1 LVAAVGACRGLAF
14 LHNSLKKVH
23 RDVKPANILLDA
35 TGYHAVLA
43 DFGLVREAQTS
54 TGKTDKTGTPLG
66 TGAFMSH
73 EAVKGKVTTA
83 MDVYAM
89 GITLLELVAGTP
101 AEGVVGGD
109 DLYID
114 MEEALEEL
122 EDGDAANAITFLDA
136 RLGSSGG
143 SGGRASSSGGG
154 LSPPPTTDVEA
165 VLAIAAQC
173 LNGKYKQRPD
183 VVTVLVRDVSHLF
196 CVTRLCLT
204 ATIVQQ

>member
-1 LVAAVGACRGLAF
+1 M
-14 LHNSLKKVH
+14 
-23 RDVKPANILLDA
+23 KPANILLDA
-35 TGYHAVLA
+35 TGHRAVLA

-73 EAVKGKVTTA
+73 EAVKGKITTA

-109 DLYID
+109 DLYIE

-122 EDGDAANAITFLDA
+122 GDGDAANAIAFLDA
-136 RLGSSGG
+136 RLGSGGG
-143 SGGRASSSGGG
+143 SGGGASSSSGGG
-154 LSPPPTTDVEA
+154 GASPPPTADVEA
-165 VLAIAAQC
+165 VLTIAAQC

-183 VVTVLVRDVSHLF
+183 VATVLVRDLP
-196 CVTRLCLT
+196 RLCCVISSHCVLWRARGWHNIGSHVRSCLAAAAT
-204 ATIVQQ
+204 AAPP

>member
-1 LVAAVGACRGLAF
+1 
-14 LHNSLKKVH
+14 VH

-35 TGYHAVLA
+35 TGHHGVLA

-73 EAVKGKVTTA
+73 EALKGKITTA

-109 DLYID
+109 DLYIE

-122 EDGDAANAITFLDA
+122 EDGDAANAIAFLDA
-136 RLGSSGG
+136 RLGSGGGG
-143 SGGRASSSGGG
+143 SEGGASARGGG
-154 LSPPPTTDVEA
+154 GGGGASPPSTADVEA
-165 VLAIAAQC
+165 VLTIAAQC

-183 VVTVLVRDVSHLF
+183 VATVLVRDVHHI
-196 CVTRLCLT
+196 CCAIT
-204 ATIVQQ
+204 